1 MIFIEIINVRK
12 KRDTT
17 PRFFVVYVINL
28 IDVLMLL
35 AKLRKN

>member
-17 PRFFVVYVINL
+17 PRFFVAYVINL
-28 IDVLMLL
+28 IDALMLL